1 MHDRVRHSWRN
12 ASQSDAVVIFSF
24 CLLATILVSAT
35 EPSPGV
41 LSVEDVKR
49 VMQSSYFFRGQSA
62 PVEGTILPPIEYGF
76 GFSKDGKF
84 LVTDVGANDLFTVA
98 AHLDENPALG
108 RPLDD
113 RGGPKLSEP
122 KFIPALRRQE
132 MGQPESTVRDLE
144 VSPTKAATN
153 RIPV

>member
-1 MHDRVRHSWRN
+1 MQLRN
-12 ASQSDAVVIFSF
+12 SAEFRTADGKFVLAGLVDASGYSTDVAEKYQGFLI
-24 CLLATILVSAT
+24 T
-35 EPSPGV
+35 E
-41 LSVEDVKR
+41 VKLN
-49 VMQSSYFFRGQSA
+49 
-62 PVEGTILPPIEYGF
+62 VEGTILPPIEYGF

-122 KFIPALRRQE
+122 RFIPALRRQE
-132 MGQPESTVRDLE
+132 MGQSESTVRDLE